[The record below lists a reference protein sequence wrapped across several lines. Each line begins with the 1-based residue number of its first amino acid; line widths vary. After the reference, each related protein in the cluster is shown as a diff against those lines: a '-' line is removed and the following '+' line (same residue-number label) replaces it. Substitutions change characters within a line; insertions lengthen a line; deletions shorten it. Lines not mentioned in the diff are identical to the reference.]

1 MATIMDPAYT
11 DSLNELIDHLG
22 KLPGIGPKTAQ
33 RLAFHVLKSKA
44 DDALAL
50 AEAIR
55 KVKSNIKQC
64 KICFNLAEGDTCRIC
79 SDAGRDHNI
88 VCVVEQAKDLI
99 SLEKTGMCK
108 WVYHVLGG
116 HIAPLEGVEPGDLTI
131 DALVK
136 RVRSGPIKE
145 IVMATNPNIEGD
157 GTALYISSLLG
168 PLGVKITRLAR
179 GLPAGGTIEYA
190 SGSILTEAIMGREK
204 ME

>member
-11 DSLNELIDHLG
+11 DSLNELIDQFG
-22 KLPGIGPKTAQ
+22 RLPGIGPKTAQ

-64 KICFNLAEGDTCRIC
+64 KICFNLTEGDTCRIC
-79 SDAGRDHNI
+79 SDAGRDHSI

-136 RVRSGPIKE
+136 RVRSGAIEE

>member
-1 MATIMDPAYT
+1 MVMDPAYT
-11 DSLNELIDHLG
+11 DSMNKLIDQFG

-50 AEAIR
+50 AEAIS

-64 KICFNLAEGDTCRIC
+64 RICFNLAEGDTCRVC
-79 SDAGRDHNI
+79 SNASRDQSI
-88 VCVVEQAKDLI
+88 VCVVEQSKDVI
-99 SLEKTGMCK
+99 SLEKTGLCK

-136 RVRSGPIKE
+136 RVRTGSIKE
-145 IVMATNPNIEGD
+145 VVMATNPNIEGD

-190 SGSILTEAIMGREK
+190 SGSILTEAIMGRED

>member
-1 MATIMDPAYT
+1 MDPAYT
-11 DSLNELIDHLG
+11 DSMNKLIDQFG

-55 KVKSNIKQC
+55 RVKSNIKQC

-79 SDAGRDHNI
+79 SDAGRDHGI
-88 VCVVEQAKDLI
+88 VCVVEQSKDVI
-99 SLEKTGMCK
+99 NLEKTGLCK

-136 RVRSGPIKE
+136 RVRTGSVKE
-145 IVMATNPNIEGD
+145 VVMATNPNIEGD

-190 SGSILTEAIMGREK
+190 TGSILTEAIMGREE
-204 ME
+204 MG